1 MIFIG
6 QGTAK
11 AISTRKAPSRY
22 PTMARSAFR
31 LLRSRRSVDVPLN
44 RFGDFAGLTAAG
56 ALCVGRILREL
67 GGPLSIKPV

>member
-1 MIFIG
+1 
-6 QGTAK
+6 
-11 AISTRKAPSRY
+11 
-22 PTMARSAFR
+22 MARSAFR